1 MSATLEPH
9 SSTVTTDPLEV
20 LGALM
25 GGEVA
30 DPYPLYNQLREIG
43 DGIHRVD
50 LLGGWLFTRY
60 ADAKAVQADHE
71 TFSSDVWED
80 SPLSVHDP
88 EDAAHVRF
96 MGLASQLFMWA
107 DPPRHTRIRSTFRHA
122 FTDAAVKR
130 WRPVVE
136 QVADEMLD
144 ACSAGEEVDVM
155 ARLAPEVPVSV
166 IASILGVP
174 RDRWDQFR
182 RWSEAYTATFDPI
195 VTGDERDRAIR
206 TSLELFDYLAELI
219 AQRRAEPAED
229 LISHL
234 VQTETIDGDHLTD
247 PELVSQ
253 VALLLSAG
261 NETTMNLIGSGVTML
276 LEHPEAKA
284 ALVADPGRIPR
295 AIEEM
300 LRMDPPL
307 HFSGRQVTRATTVGG
322 QALQAGEMVYT
333 LTTAANRDPRAF
345 PDADTF
351 DIDRFPN
358 RHITFAHGIHYCV
371 GAPLARL
378 EAQVVF
384 ERLLARFPDVRPG
397 SSPARRS
404 MTRIVAR
411 GYETRPVVL

>member
-1 MSATLEPH
+1 MSATLEPR
-9 SSTVTTDPLEV
+9 SDTTTDPLEI

-30 DPYPLYNQLREIG
+30 DPYPLYDELRELG

-60 ADAKAVQADHE
+60 ADARAVQADHE
-71 TFSSDVWED
+71 TFSSDVWET

-88 EDAAHVRF
+88 DDAAHVRF
-96 MGLASQLFMWA
+96 MALASQLFMWA

-122 FTDAAVKR
+122 FTDAAVRR
-130 WRPVVE
+130 WVPMVE
-136 QVADEMLD
+136 RVADEVLD
-144 ACSAGEEVDVM
+144 AWSPGEEVDLM
-155 ARLAPEVPVSV
+155 ERLAPEVPVSV

-174 RDRWDQFR
+174 REDWDQFR

-195 VTGDERDRAIR
+195 ITGAERDRAIR
-206 TSLELFDYLAELI
+206 TSLELFDYLAGLI
-219 AQRRAEPAED
+219 ARRRAEPAED
-229 LISHL
+229 LITHL
-234 VQTETIDGDHLTD
+234 VQTDTIDGDHLTD

-261 NETTMNLIGSGVTML
+261 NETTMNLIGGGTTL
-276 LEHPEAKA
+276 LLDDPEALA
-284 ALVADPGRIPR
+284 ALVADPSRIPR
-295 AIEEM
+295 AVEEM

-307 HFSGRQVTRATTVGG
+307 HFSGRKATRDTTVGG
-322 QALQAGEMVYT
+322 QDVAAGELVYT

-345 PDADTF
+345 EDPGRF

-358 RHITFAHGIHYCV
+358 RHLTFAHGIHYCV

-378 EAQVVF
+378 EARVVLA
-384 ERLLARFPDVRPG
+384 RLLARFPDIRPG
-397 SSPARRS
+397 STPARRS
-404 MTRIVAR
+404 TTRIVAR
-411 GYETRPVVL
+411 GFETRPVVL